1 MNLDNVFHFG
11 MGQQVKVQVM
21 GVVVYGTVMRREL
34 IQYLEGVLELS
45 YVVKYPYGGSYS
57 TVNPDEEFLIYV
69 QRLKVGIQ
77 NDQLSK
83 QT

>member
-34 IQYLEGVLELS
+34 KETTGVLELS
-45 YVVKYPYGGSYS
+45 YVVKYPYGDSYS
-57 TVNPDEEFLIYV
+57 TVNPDEEFLRYV
-69 QRLKVGIQ
+69 QQLKVGFQ
-77 NDQLSK
+77 HD
-83 QT
+83 